1 MAEGLLALT
10 WNNHSSTFCKT
21 ISSLRAKERYTDV
34 TITCEGKFYQVHK
47 FVLATCSEYFEK
59 IFQETPC
66 KHPVIVLRDVSCDEL
81 EALLNYMYIGSVS
94 VAQSDLARLIKVAE
108 LFQIKGLAV
117 PDDPPRSS
125 DIETHG
131 TNSESRDGFENY
143 YRGKGR
149 ESRGSSPRR
158 KEKHA
163 RSDDDEV
170 TVPRAKRVRS
180 FENVARLQGPS
191 EDQTNPPSVEQVLPF
206 DVHVKEEV
214 KDVDS
219 GSEGQD
225 SAIEA
230 NFIPKVEAPDLSE
243 NDQSVVED
251 DSHLGPQYIAS
262 SGSQDIPLDEQSL
275 SQSDQEQ
282 HSFPDDLLS
291 LPGPSDAQ
299 EWYSEGDSS
308 GLPVGKGS
316 AVNPNQEM
324 LSMEASQQQSQRL
337 VDFPVPAWRS
347 TTKLHKHRPNPFP
360 TVRVFKCAYC
370 PFTTSVK
377 TNLAHHELVHKGE
390 KPFKC
395 HTCPASFSQKG
406 NLKTHLRTHTGE
418 KPYFC
423 SKCPYRSARKSSLQ
437 LHMRKHSRLHGME
450 GWTPCQGDADSVPPS
465 VKFNN

>member
-337 VDFPVPAWRS
+337 VGYNSHTLGTGGAGGGRLGSEALERLYQSKYLSRMPHMREKRFQCPRCPS
-347 TTKLHKHRPNPFP
+347 TF
-360 TVRVFKCAYC
+360 
-370 PFTTSVK
+370 S
-377 TNLAHHELVHKGE
+377 E
-390 KPFKC
+390 KF
-395 HTCPASFSQKG
+395 
-406 NLKTHLRTHTGE
+406 NLKAHEKLHTGE
-418 KPYFC
+418 KPFAC
-423 SKCPYRSARKSSLQ
+423 GECDYRGARKHYLDS
-437 LHMRKHSRLHGME
+437 HMAHKHKK
-450 GWTPCQGDADSVPPS
+450 V
-465 VKFNN
+465 

>member
-337 VDFPVPAWRS
+337 MEKGPASSQKRGSNVKIHECLSCSFTTWRRFDMVRHMS
-347 TTKLHKHRPNPFP
+347 VHTGERPYSCP
-360 TVRVFKCAYC
+360 YC
-370 PFTTSVK
+370 PAT
-377 TNLAHHELVHKGE
+377 
-390 KPFKC
+390 
-395 HTCPASFSQKG
+395 FSLKG
-406 NLKTHLRTHTGE
+406 NLKTHIRIHTGE
-418 KPYFC
+418 KPFAC
-423 SKCPYRSARKSSLQ
+423 SHCSYRAAQKQALKA
-437 LHMRKHSRLHGME
+437 HIMNKHS
-450 GWTPCQGDADSVPPS
+450 
-465 VKFNN
+465 KN

>member
-337 VDFPVPAWRS
+337 VGPE
-347 TTKLHKHRPNPFP
+347 TTHYTLAVSDGSNTKMYG
-360 TVRVFKCAYC
+360 CAFC
-370 PFTTSVK
+370 
-377 TNLAHHELVHKGE
+377 
-390 KPFKC
+390 
-395 HTCPASFSQKG
+395 SFSTPNKG
-406 NLKTHLRTHTGE
+406 NMVRHTMVHTGE
-418 KPYFC
+418 KPYKCLYCQSTFSQKENLKVHIRKHTGEKPFACTMC
-423 SKCPYRSARKSSLQ
+423 SYRGARKDHLQ
-437 LHMRKHSRLHGME
+437 KHIFSNHSKDL
-450 GWTPCQGDADSVPPS
+450 P
-465 VKFNN
+465 

>member
-337 VDFPVPAWRS
+337 VDFCVPGKRTAI
-347 TTKLHKHRPNPFP
+347 KIH
-360 TVRVFKCAYC
+360 KCAYC
-370 PFTTSVK
+370 PFVSPVK
-377 TNLAHHELVHKGE
+377 TNLDHHVLVHTGE
-390 KPFKC
+390 KPYKC
-395 HTCPASFSQKG
+395 SLCSASFSQKG
-406 NLKTHLRTHTGE
+406 NLKTHVRTHTGE
-418 KPYFC
+418 KPFC
-423 SKCPYRSARKSSLQ
+423 CLKCPYRSAQKQ
-437 LHMRKHSRLHGME
+437 AIKIHMMRVHSETVNNMQQTGTSHHNLPNEKPRE
-450 GWTPCQGDADSVPPS
+450 SDTDNVP
-465 VKFNN
+465 

>member
-337 VDFPVPAWRS
+337 MTWGKTQHQNVAVGRGG
-347 TTKLHKHRPNPFP
+347 
-360 TVRVFKCAYC
+360 FKRYNCSYC
-370 PFTTSVK
+370 SYSSHFK
-377 TNLAHHELVHKGE
+377 TNLEHHV
-390 KPFKC
+390 
-395 HTCPASFSQKG
+395 
-406 NLKTHLRTHTGE
+406 RVHTGE
-418 KPYFC
+418 RPHACTFC
-423 SKCPYRSARKSSLQ
+423 PAKFTQKAHLKRHLFV
-437 LHMRKHSRLHGME
+437 HMGGS
-450 GWTPCQGDADSVPPS
+450 Q
-465 VKFNN
+465 

>member
-337 VDFPVPAWRS
+337 IQNPYKRVAADGMRW
-347 TTKLHKHRPNPFP
+347 KMHRC
-360 TVRVFKCAYC
+360 TYC
-370 PFTTSVK
+370 PFTSFNK
-377 TNLAHHELVHKGE
+377 TKLERHLLVHTGE
-390 KPFKC
+390 KPFAC
-395 HTCPASFSQKG
+395 SYCPSAFSQKS
-406 NLKTHLRTHTGE
+406 NLKRHIQTHTGE
-418 KPYFC
+418 KPFEC
-423 SKCPYRSARKSSLQ
+423 PSCPYRAGLKQSLK
-437 LHMRKHSRLHGME
+437 LHIMMKHG
-450 GWTPCQGDADSVPPS
+450 
-465 VKFNN
+465 F